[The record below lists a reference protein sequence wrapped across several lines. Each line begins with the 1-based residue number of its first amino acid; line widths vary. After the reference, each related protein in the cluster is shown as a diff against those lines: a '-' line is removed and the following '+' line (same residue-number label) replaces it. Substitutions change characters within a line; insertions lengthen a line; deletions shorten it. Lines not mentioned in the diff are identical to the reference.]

1 MSDTV
6 LITLGCSW
14 TFGEGSGYKEGMTL
28 KQYEQIQHDENIC
41 WENGWRKPVV
51 EHFGFDH
58 INIAEGGSSN
68 DRQFRLAKQF
78 FVSKKFTELYQSNKR
93 IIVVWG
99 TTSLNRYDMW
109 LKENNRYEKLFLQN
123 IDTDMIRFG
132 GPMEHLSFA
141 IDRYSYYEP
150 ARVKELELEFLFWNR
165 YFKLLGIKNF
175 WFDTFSSY
183 KYSITL
189 PNFFDGDKKN
199 NRDLVSVIADNHKKK
214 VNFKSLFPVDNFQY
228 ALDND
233 LLNKY
238 SFHPKKDGYKVLA
251 EYFIDKLK
259 EHI

>member
-28 KQYEQIQHDENIC
+28 KEYEKIQHDENIC

-58 INIAEGGSSN
+58 INIAESGSSN

-123 IDTDMIRFG
+123 IDKDIIRFG
-132 GPMEHLSFA
+132 GAQEQLTFA
-141 IDRYSYYEP
+141 IHKTSYYEP
-150 ARVKELELEFLFWNR
+150 ARVKQLELEILFWNQ
-165 YFKLLGIKNF
+165 YFKLLKIKNF
-175 WFDTFSSY
+175 WFDTFNSY
-183 KYSITL
+183 RYSVR
-189 PNFFDGDKKN
+189 PSNFFDIYKSN
-199 NRDLVSVIADNHKKK
+199 NRDLVSVIADNHKQK
-214 VNFKSLFPVDNFQY
+214 VGYKSLLPMDNFKYL
-228 ALDND
+228 LDNN
-233 LLNKY
+233 LINTY
-238 SFHPKKDGYKVLA
+238 SYHPKKEGYQVLA
-251 EYFIDKLK
+251 EYFIDKLE